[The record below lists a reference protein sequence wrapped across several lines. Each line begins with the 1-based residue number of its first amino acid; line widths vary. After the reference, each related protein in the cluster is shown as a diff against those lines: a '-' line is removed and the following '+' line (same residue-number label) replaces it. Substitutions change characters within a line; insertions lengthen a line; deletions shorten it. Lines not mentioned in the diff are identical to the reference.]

1 MKQHGVRRL
10 RVREEELA
18 READNRLV
26 AEQIALAESRI
37 ARNIS
42 RCSHEARRKFSRLH
56 NITSPIL

>member
-1 MKQHGVRRL
+1 
-10 RVREEELA
+10 VREGELA
-18 READNRLV
+18 REANNRLV

-42 RCSHEARRKFSRLH
+42 RCSHEARRKFRRLH